1 MANKE
6 NPKTAPDQLSDA
18 KESPGPYPAS
28 KAPPEP
34 CI

>member
-1 MANKE
+1 MRDSICIGIRE
-6 NPKTAPDQLSDA
+6 WMPIIV
-18 KESPGPYPAS
+18 SPGPYPAS